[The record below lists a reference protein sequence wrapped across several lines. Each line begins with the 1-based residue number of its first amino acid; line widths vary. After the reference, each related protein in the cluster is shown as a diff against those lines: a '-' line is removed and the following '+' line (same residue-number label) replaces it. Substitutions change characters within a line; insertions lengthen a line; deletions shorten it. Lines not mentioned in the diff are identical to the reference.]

1 MVTVTTRVAYTL
13 LVAAVGVQRLLELV
27 VSRRNTRRALAR
39 GAVEAGREHYRWMVA
54 LHATFLA
61 ACVAETWLLRRP
73 WIPALGWAMVAVL
86 AAASAVRYW
95 VIVTLAGRWTTR
107 VVYVPGDHPVTN
119 GPFRWMRHP
128 NYLVVSVEM
137 AALPLVHTAWIT
149 ALVYG
154 LMNAGLLR
162 RRIAVEE
169 ALLRK
174 LAWRA
179 RRGD

>member
-1 MVTVTTRVAYTL
+1 VVTVDTRIAYTL
-13 LVAAVGVQRLLELV
+13 LVAAVAVQRLLELL
-27 VSRRNTRRALAR
+27 VSRRNIRRALAR
-39 GAVEAGREHYRWMVA
+39 GAVEAGAGHYGWMVA
-54 LHATFLA
+54 LHASFLV
-61 ACVAETWLLRRP
+61 ACVGETWGLRRP

-107 VVYVPGDHPVTN
+107 VVYVPGDPLVTT

-128 NYLVVSVEM
+128 NYLVVSIEI

-149 ALVYG
+149 ALVYSAA
-154 LMNAGLLR
+154 NAMLLR

-169 ALLRK
+169 GLLRK
-174 LAWRA
+174 LAR
-179 RRGD
+179 RSDRGD